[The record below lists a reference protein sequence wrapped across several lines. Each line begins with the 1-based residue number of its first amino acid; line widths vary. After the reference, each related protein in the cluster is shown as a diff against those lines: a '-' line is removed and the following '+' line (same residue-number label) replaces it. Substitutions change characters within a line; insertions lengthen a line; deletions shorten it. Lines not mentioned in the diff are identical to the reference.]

1 MTQLRVGET
10 HTPSEE
16 GEGRADFLGLSP
28 FTSQDFAAFDN
39 VMRGTAVFTSCRL
52 LSFGPAPQGRAV

>member
-16 GEGRADFLGLSP
+16 GEGRADFLGLAIH
-28 FTSQDFAAFDN
+28 AAGL
-39 VMRGTAVFTSCRL
+39 RPLTTTAGHGGLHFL
-52 LSFGPAPQGRAV
+52 PPNFGPAPKGRSV

>member
-16 GEGRADFLGLSP
+16 GEGRADFRGLASP
-28 FTSQDFAAFDN
+28 DD
-39 VMRGTAVFTSCRL
+39 
-52 LSFGPAPQGRAV
+52 

>member
-16 GEGRADFLGLSP
+16 GEGRADFLGLA
-28 FTSQDFAAFDN
+28 FTPQDF
-39 VMRGTAVFTSCRL
+39 GL
-52 LSFGPAPQGRAV
+52 

>member
-16 GEGRADFLGLSP
+16 GEVRADFRGLAIH
-28 FTSQDFAAFDN
+28 AAGL
-39 VMRGTAVFTSCRL
+39 RPLTT
-52 LSFGPAPQGRAV
+52 

>member
-16 GEGRADFLGLSP
+16 GEGRANLLGLAIH
-28 FTSQDFAAFDN
+28 AAGL
-39 VMRGTAVFTSCRL
+39 RPLTT
-52 LSFGPAPQGRAV
+52 

>member
-16 GEGRADFLGLSP
+16 GEGRA
-28 FTSQDFAAFDN
+28 
-39 VMRGTAVFTSCRL
+39 RL
-52 LSFGPAPQGRAV
+52 RVVYDD